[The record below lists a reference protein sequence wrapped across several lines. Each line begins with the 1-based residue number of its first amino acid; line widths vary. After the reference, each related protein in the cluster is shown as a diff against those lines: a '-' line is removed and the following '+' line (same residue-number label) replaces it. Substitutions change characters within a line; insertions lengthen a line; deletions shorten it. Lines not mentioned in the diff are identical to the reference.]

1 MTAEL
6 QGVNDVDK
14 ALREIALRTDKLNSR
29 ALRSGANA
37 VNRSIRRASPR
48 AFRGIIKASVK
59 RTSVDTYTARMGF
72 ANKEGLPKKGKVP
85 PTWSK
90 AYWLN
95 YGTLANRDPSHHFG
109 SPVRNLRG
117 RAASA
122 RRGGIKP
129 RNFFD
134 KAIQGWETTLI
145 KAYQNYM
152 QKHLK

>member
-6 QGVNDVDK
+6 QGVTDVDK
-14 ALREIALRTDKLNSR
+14 ALRDIAMRTDKLNSR

-37 VNRSIRRASPR
+37 VNRSIRRAAPR

-59 RTSVDTYTARMGF
+59 RTSVDTYAARMGF
-72 ANKEGLPKKGKVP
+72 VNKDGLPQKGKEP

-109 SPVRNLRG
+109 ASVRNLRG

-134 KAIQGWETTLI
+134 KAIQGWENTLI